1 MSSPFSRFSV
11 HPVCAGSGA
20 QATLATSGCQYW
32 TLRKRALLGRIAA
45 ISSTL
50 GAAPVFRLHERF
62 GVDVTTAVECLA
74 LKPIMIPTTGDPK

>member
-45 ISSTL
+45 ISSTV

-62 GVDVTTAVECLA
+62 GVDATYRSFLD
-74 LKPIMIPTTGDPK
+74 KPLERAI